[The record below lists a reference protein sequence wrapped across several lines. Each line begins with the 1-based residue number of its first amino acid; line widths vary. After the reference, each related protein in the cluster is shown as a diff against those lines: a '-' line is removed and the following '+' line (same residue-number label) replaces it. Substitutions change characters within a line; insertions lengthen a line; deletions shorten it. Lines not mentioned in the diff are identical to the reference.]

1 VKQGGE
7 EQCVKLILMNVSLRH
22 AVYMEHVRTKM
33 AIFLVFVKMD
43 GQVVNVTNK
52 STLVIVHLAITMP
65 RVLITEMDLNVN
77 VRLIG
82 KEHIATKILTN
93 VNFIHVKTMAFVL
106 I

>member
-1 VKQGGE
+1 
-7 EQCVKLILMNVSLRH
+7 
-22 AVYMEHVRTKM
+22 M

-52 STLVIVHLAITMP
+52 SILVIVHLAITMP

-77 VRLIG
+77 VHLVG
-82 KEHIATKILTN
+82 KEHIVTKILTN
-93 VNFIHVKTMAFVL
+93 ANFIHVKTMASVL

>member
-1 VKQGGE
+1 
-7 EQCVKLILMNVSLRH
+7 MNVSLRH